1 MKFLE
6 NNTVVWVNGT
16 FDVLHRGHIELFKHA
31 KSLGD
36 FLIVGTDTDRRITQL
51 KGKNRPI
58 NTLENREAMLRSI
71 RYIDIVTH
79 YDSDTEL
86 RECIKMCSANIM
98 VIGEDYIDKHI
109 IGADL
114 FDKIVMNPSDSLST
128 DYVRSLDPE
137 MYGQANT
144 LKDRGYFQGKK

>member
-1 MKFLE
+1 MRFLE

-58 NTLENREAMLRSI
+58 NTLENREAMLRAI

-86 RECIKMCSANIM
+86 RECIKMCSASIM
-98 VIGEDYIDKHI
+98 VIGVDYVDKHI
-109 IGADL
+109 I
-114 FDKIVMNPSDSLST
+114 
-128 DYVRSLDPE
+128 
-137 MYGQANT
+137 
-144 LKDRGYFQGKK
+144 

>member
-31 KSLGD
+31 KSVGD

-114 FDKIVMNPSDSLST
+114 FDKIEYVKRFGGLSST
-128 DYVRSLDPE
+128 NIINSE
-137 MYGQANT
+137 G
-144 LKDRGYFQGKK
+144 